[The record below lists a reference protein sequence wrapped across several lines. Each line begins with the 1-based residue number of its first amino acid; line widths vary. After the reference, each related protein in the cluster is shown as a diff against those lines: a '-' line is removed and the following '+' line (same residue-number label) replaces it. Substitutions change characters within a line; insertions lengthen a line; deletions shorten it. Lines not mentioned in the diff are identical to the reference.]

1 MGSYH
6 GELKLMKSTDV
17 DLELHEEKTYE
28 QFMDI
33 PHDIELEGQLSA
45 AKVAEYDELTTE
57 NGKLQDTVLKLTEEL
72 RMERES
78 KAKSKKT

>member
-1 MGSYH
+1 MR
-6 GELKLMKSTDV
+6 
-17 DLELHEEKTYE
+17 KTYE

-33 PHDIELEGQLSA
+33 PHDIELEEQLA
-45 AKVAEYDELTTE
+45 AKTAKCDELTTE
-57 NGKLQDTVLKLTEEL
+57 NAKLQDKALKLTEEL